1 MLYIITPVSRPEN
14 LEEISN
20 SFNDYLEF
28 SKTPNT
34 NIRWIIILDK
44 KLIQSND
51 SDEEFVI
58 FEFVKMLLKKLESK
72 VRVTVFFS
80 EISNAFVGH
89 AHRNYFLN
97 KIYPGIGITEN
108 DYAYFL
114 DDDTILHPEFL
125 ENVLPILETEKSEI
139 VVFGQNN
146 KDNSVRLLPSKENIR
161 VCHIDMGQYIFKI
174 NSLPTNIRFKEDDYC
189 ADGIFIEELYK
200 HHGSEKTIVIN
211 KQLSFYNYLR

>member
-20 SFNDYLEF
+20 SFNDHLEY
-28 SKTPNT
+28 SKTPNA
-34 NIRWIIILDK
+34 NIRWIIIIDR
-44 KLIQSND
+44 KLLNVNDCQSAEVFMDLSNI
-51 SDEEFVI
+51 I
-58 FEFVKMLLKKLESK
+58 FNKIRNKFRCTILY
-72 VRVTVFFS
+72 S

-89 AHRNYFLN
+89 AHRNYFLD
-97 KIYPGIGITEN
+97 KIYPGLGISEN

-125 ENVLPILETEKSEI
+125 ENVLPILETENPEI

-174 NSLPTNIRFKEDDYC
+174 NSLPNNIRFKEDDYC

-200 HHGSEKTIVIN
+200 HHESKKTIVIN

>member
-20 SFNDYLEF
+20 SFEDHLEY
-28 SKTPNT
+28 SKTPKT

-51 SDEEFVI
+51 AHETFVLI
-58 FEFVKMLLKKLESK
+58 GLLKLMLKKLESK

-89 AHRNYFLN
+89 AHRNYFLD
-97 KIYPGIGITEN
+97 KIYPGLGISEN

-114 DDDTILHPEFL
+114 DDDTVLHPEFL
-125 ENVLPILETEKSEI
+125 ENVLPVLETETPEI
-139 VVFGQNN
+139 VVFGQNT
-146 KDNSVRLLPSKENIR
+146 KDNLVRLLPSKENIR

-174 NSLPTNIRFKEDDYC
+174 NSLPNNIRFKEDDYC

-200 HHGSEKTIVIN
+200 HHGPEKTIVIN

>member
-14 LEEISN
+14 LEEIAN
-20 SFNDYLEF
+20 SFNNHLEY

-51 SDEEFVI
+51 SDEEFVLL
-58 FEFVKMLLKKLESK
+58 ELVKLMLKTLESK

-89 AHRNYFLN
+89 AHRNYFLD
-97 KIYPGIGITEN
+97 KIYPGLGISEN

-114 DDDTILHPEFL
+114 DDDTIFHPEFL
-125 ENVLPILETEKSEI
+125 ENVLPILEKENPEI

-146 KDNSVRLLPSKENIR
+146 KNN
-161 VCHIDMGQYIFKI
+161 
-174 NSLPTNIRFKEDDYC
+174 
-189 ADGIFIEELYK
+189 
-200 HHGSEKTIVIN
+200 
-211 KQLSFYNYLR
+211 

>member
-20 SFNDYLEF
+20 SFQNHLEY

-34 NIRWIIILDK
+34 KIRWIIILDK

-58 FEFVKMLLKKLESK
+58 LELVKFMLKKLESK

-97 KIYPGIGITEN
+97 KIYPGIGISEN

-114 DDDTILHPEFL
+114 DDDTILNPEFL
-125 ENVLPILETEKSEI
+125 ENVLPVLESEKPEIL
-139 VVFGQNN
+139 VFGQNN

-174 NSLPTNIRFKEDDYC
+174 NSLPNNIRFKEDDYC

-200 HHGSEKTIVIN
+200 HHGSEKTTVIN